1 MFDENVNIG
10 SHNRAGRDQFINI
23 YGKSKDYQELEH
35 KLAAQERDREKLVRR
50 IKKYPDD
57 EDFQQDLRDC
67 NKQLAKTRKEIEAF
81 KEDVFRLHEL
91 FTRIPI
97 DNERLRR
104 AKAHFD
110 KGEFREADA
119 VLKAGEIQ
127 EDVERLKLEE
137 KAAADRL
144 AAVRKGLE
152 GRANEFLLKARL
164 SLLNPV
170 AEGEDRLGR
179 TECWFKQALD
189 AAQTA
194 EVLFEYAH
202 FLYDYNAFS
211 RAEPLWQ
218 EALQLYRNKAEED
231 PKAFLPYVAIT
242 LNNLANLYQTTKD
255 FGPALAAYEEA
266 LKIRRGLTEK
276 ELDAF
281 MPFVAGILNNLGL
294 LHSETRDFGP
304 ALSEYEE
311 ALKIYREL
319 ALKEPEAF
327 LPDVAMILNN
337 LAFLHKDTGNFGP
350 ALAGYEE
357 ALRIRRSLAEK
368 EPDAFLPDLA
378 QTLNNLALLHY
389 ETKDFGPA
397 LAEYEEALKIRRDLA
412 EKEPDAFLPYVADTL
427 NNLGL
432 LHSDTK
438 GLGPALAAYEE
449 ALKLYRGL
457 AEKEPGAFLPDVAM
471 TLNNLAILHWETK
484 DYGPALAE
492 FEESLKLYRGLATKA
507 PRPFSQVLAE
517 TLLNLSIFHLKAVPD
532 KDKSV
537 AYAQEARDI
546 LKTLIQQAPHL
557 QGHLDHAE
565 RLLEANKTQPDA

>member
-1 MFDENVNIG
+1 
-10 SHNRAGRDQFINI
+10 
-23 YGKSKDYQELEH
+23 
-35 KLAAQERDREKLVRR
+35 
-50 IKKYPDD
+50 
-57 EDFQQDLRDC
+57 
-67 NKQLAKTRKEIEAF
+67 
-81 KEDVFRLHEL
+81 
-91 FTRIPI
+91 
-97 DNERLRR
+97 
-104 AKAHFD
+104 
-110 KGEFREADA
+110 DA

-127 EDVERLKLEE
+127 EDVGRLKLEE

-242 LNNLANLYQTTKD
+242 LNNLANLYQT
-255 FGPALAAYEEA
+255 
-266 LKIRRGLTEK
+266 
-276 ELDAF
+276 
-281 MPFVAGILNNLGL
+281 
-294 LHSETRDFGP
+294 
-304 ALSEYEE
+304 
-311 ALKIYREL
+311 
-319 ALKEPEAF
+319 
-327 LPDVAMILNN
+327 
-337 LAFLHKDTGNFGP
+337 
-350 ALAGYEE
+350 
-357 ALRIRRSLAEK
+357 
-368 EPDAFLPDLA
+368 
-378 QTLNNLALLHY
+378 
-389 ETKDFGPA
+389 TKDFGPA